1 MENKLKDKLRKEDI
15 LTIPNFLSFFRI
27 LLIPAMVLLYIK
39 DHHYTSV
46 LIILLSG
53 LTDIAD
59 GRIAR
64 KFHMISDFGKFID
77 PVADK
82 LTQAAMIL
90 CLISQYAG
98 MLILIILMFLKEGF
112 LFLCSYMTFKK
123 TGIVNSAK
131 WYGKATTAVLYA
143 VMIILFLMPDIP
155 LPIAQAFIWLC
166 GLVIGVSL
174 ILYTRLFYQTAKAG
188 SSPHSSCA

>member
-1 MENKLKDKLRKEDI
+1 MENNLKDKLRKEDI

-27 LLIPAMVLLYIK
+27 LLIPAMVILYTQSR
-39 DHHYTSV
+39 YYASV

-59 GRIAR
+59 GKIAR
-64 KFHMISDFGKFID
+64 KYHMISDFGKFID

-90 CLISQYAG
+90 CLISKYTG
-98 MLILIILMFLKEGF
+98 MLVLIILMFLKEVF
-112 LFLCSYMTFKK
+112 LFLCSYVTFKK

-143 VMIILFLMPDIP
+143 VMILLFLMPDIP
-155 LPIAQAFIWLC
+155 LTIALVLIWLC
-166 GLVIGVSL
+166 GLVICVSL
-174 ILYTRLFYQTAKAG
+174 ILYTRLFYQTMKAG
-188 SSPHSSCA
+188 SVTHSSCV